1 MDFRLPDLAGVAEAV
16 KSWLLAGLLASILAG
31 FLAGLAW
38 LPAFFVIVFMW
49 LSSNVAI
56 SGVPAH
62 PMQHMQATRLPG
74 SRRPASLATL
84 EEGLGWTLGGGV

>member
-1 MDFRLPDLAGVAEAV
+1 MALVLAEVP
-16 KSWLLAGLLASILAG
+16 KSWLRAGLLASILAE
-31 FLAGLAW
+31 FLAGLMAGV
-38 LPAFFVIVFMW
+38 PAFFVIVFICV
-49 LSSNVAI
+49 SSIAAI

>member
-1 MDFRLPDLAGVAEAV
+1 MAFVLAGVAELP
-16 KSWLLAGLLASILAG
+16 KSWLLAGLLASTLAG
-31 FLAGLAW
+31 LLAGLAG
-38 LPAFFVIVFMW
+38 LPAFFAIVFMRA
-49 LSSNVAI
+49 SSNVAI

-84 EEGLGWTLGGGV
+84 EEGLGWTRGGGV